1 MGAPYPFLWPV
12 IRQQYSVRRSLATSS
27 GSPEGQ
33 AANLSICGLWPW
45 GGKSPLAALVL
56 IARSPVPGHPEKS
69 QTFWGEEEQ
78 RSDCAFAYV
87 RKQMIRSLLRRSL
100 CAPAA
105 RLPALARSRR
115 YSVVERINSPHIPRT
130 KNIQMRGYITKL
142 FSNISS
148 CSPIHISR
156 TRGQSFRSR
165 FPPEQP
171 PGSSCRGLCKRPH
184 VGPAFWEEN

>member
-1 MGAPYPFLWPV
+1 MGAPYLFLWPV

-33 AANLSICGLWPW
+33 AANLSICGSWPW

-56 IARSPVPGHPEKS
+56 IARSPISGYPEKS
-69 QTFWGEEEQ
+69 KTFWGEEEQ

-100 CAPAA
+100 GAPAA

-115 YSVVERINSPHIPRT
+115 YSVVERINSPHIT
-130 KNIQMRGYITKL
+130 KTKKSVL
-142 FSNISS
+142 EGVIRNVFSNIFS
-148 CSPIHISR
+148 CSPNR
-156 TRGQSFRSR
+156 T
-165 FPPEQP
+165 
-171 PGSSCRGLCKRPH
+171 
-184 VGPAFWEEN
+184 

>member
-1 MGAPYPFLWPV
+1 MGAPYLFLWPV

-33 AANLSICGLWPW
+33 AANLSICGSWPR
-45 GGKSPLAALVL
+45 GGKFPLAALVL
-56 IARSPVPGHPEKS
+56 IARSPVLGHPEKS

-130 KNIQMRGYITKL
+130 KYRMILTDITSFL
-142 FSNISS
+142 SDIPS
-148 CSPIHISR
+148 CFQGPA
-156 TRGQSFRSR
+156 GQSRAPSHYVR
-165 FPPEQP
+165 PRPVQP
-171 PGSSCRGLCKRPH
+171 RNS
-184 VGPAFWEEN
+184 VGRQ

>member
-1 MGAPYPFLWPV
+1 MWPV

-33 AANLSICGLWPW
+33 AANLSICGSWPW

-56 IARSPVPGHPEKS
+56 IARSPVSGYPEKS
-69 QTFWGEEEQ
+69 KTFWGEEEQ

-100 CAPAA
+100 GAPAA

-115 YSVVERINSPHIPRT
+115 YSVVERINPSHIPRT
-130 KNIQMRGYITKL
+130 KNIQMAGYLTKL
-142 FSNISS
+142 FSNTFSYL
-148 CSPIHISR
+148 PSR
-156 TRGQSFRSR
+156 SEQTPAQNFCVLPRPPPPHDSFC
-165 FPPEQP
+165 PQ
-171 PGSSCRGLCKRPH
+171 
-184 VGPAFWEEN
+184 